1 MLFTYKVINKE
12 GKEQIGDI
20 DAINRDSAISSLQQ
34 RGMVVVSVADAM
46 EEKNLFKRNIAF
58 FDKVSSKDTV
68 MMSRQLAA
76 LFEAQVSA
84 VKAFTLLSNNTEN
97 AIMRRTLSS
106 VATDIKGGISMSQS
120 MGQYPEVFSDFY
132 VNMVKAGE
140 ESGKLTETFLYLAD
154 YLERSYEL
162 TSRTQNA
169 LVYPAFVVFTFI
181 VVVVLML
188 TMVIPRL
195 SEILLET
202 GQDLPFYTKIT
213 IGLSEFFVNYGLFF
227 LILLV
232 IAGVFLW
239 RSTRTERGKARID
252 KFKVDLPYFG
262 KLFRMVYL
270 SRIADNMHTMLS
282 AGIPVVRALEITRDV
297 VGNKIFG
304 QIIDDAVESVKG
316 GESISQAFGK
326 NPEMPAIMVQMVQV
340 GEETGSLGDILE
352 TLSRFYKREVNN
364 TVDTLIG
371 LIEPAMI
378 VGLGVSV
385 GFLITSILLPIY
397 NIAGSL

>member
-1 MLFTYKVINKE
+1 MLFTYKAINKE
-12 GKEQIGDI
+12 GKEQVGDI

-34 RGMVVVSVADAM
+34 RGMVVVSVADSM
-46 EEKNLFKRNIAF
+46 EEKNIFKRNIAF
-58 FDKVSSKDTV
+58 FDKVSMKDTV

-84 VKAFTLLSNNTEN
+84 VKAFTLLGNNSEN
-97 AIMRRTLSS
+97 AMMRRTLNA
-106 VATDIKGGISMSQS
+106 VATDIKGGVSMSQS
-120 MGQYPEVFSDFY
+120 MAQYPEVFTAFY
-132 VNMVKAGE
+132 TNMVKAGE

-169 LVYPAFVVFTFI
+169 LVYPAFVVVTFV

-213 IGLSEFFVNYGLFF
+213 IGLSEFFVNYGLFL
-227 LILLV
+227 LILIV

-239 RSTRTERGKARID
+239 RSTRTESGRAHID
-252 KFKVDLPYFG
+252 KFKVDIPYFG

-297 VGNKIFG
+297 VGNRIFG
-304 QIIDDAVESVKG
+304 NIIDDAVESVKG
-316 GESISQAFGK
+316 GESISRAFGK
-326 NPEMPAIMVQMVQV
+326 NKEIPAIMVQMIQV

>member
-1 MLFTYKVINKE
+1 LPFRTSFNERY
-12 GKEQIGDI
+12 
-20 DAINRDSAISSLQQ
+20 RDD
-34 RGMVVVSVADAM
+34 VT
-46 EEKNLFKRNIAF
+46 
-58 FDKVSSKDTV
+58 TV
-68 MMSRQLAA
+68 GCM
-76 LFEAQVSA
+76 FEAQVSA
-84 VKAFTLLSNNTEN
+84 VKAFTLLGNNSEN
-97 AIMRRTLSS
+97 AMMRRTLNA
-106 VATDIKGGISMSQS
+106 VATDIKGGVSMSQS
-120 MGQYPEVFSDFY
+120 MAQYPEVFTAFY
-132 VNMVKAGE
+132 TNMVKAGE

-169 LVYPAFVVFTFI
+169 LVYPAFVVVTFV

-213 IGLSEFFVNYGLFF
+213 IGLSEFFVNYGLFL
-227 LILLV
+227 LILIV

-239 RSTRTERGKARID
+239 RSTRTESGRAHID
-252 KFKVDLPYFG
+252 KFKVDIPYFG

-297 VGNKIFG
+297 VGNRIFG
-304 QIIDDAVESVKG
+304 NIIDDAVESVKG
-316 GESISQAFGK
+316 GESISRAFGK
-326 NPEMPAIMVQMVQV
+326 NKEIPAIMVQMIQV

>member
-1 MLFTYKVINKE
+1 MLFTYKAINKE
-12 GKEQIGDI
+12 GKEQVGDI

-34 RGMVVVSVADAM
+34 RGMVVVSVADSM
-46 EEKNLFKRNIAF
+46 EEKNIFKRNIAF
-58 FDKVSSKDTV
+58 FDKVSLKDTV

-84 VKAFTLLSNNTEN
+84 VKAFTLLGNNSEN
-97 AIMRRTLSS
+97 AMMRRTLNA
-106 VATDIKGGISMSQS
+106 VATDIKGGVSMSQS
-120 MGQYPEVFSDFY
+120 MAQYPEVFTAFY
-132 VNMVKAGE
+132 TNMVKAGE

-169 LVYPAFVVFTFI
+169 LVYPAFVVVTFV

-213 IGLSEFFVNYGLFF
+213 IGLSEFFVNYGLFL
-227 LILLV
+227 LILIV

-239 RSTRTERGKARID
+239 RSTRTESGRAHID
-252 KFKVDLPYFG
+252 KFKVDIPYFG

-297 VGNKIFG
+297 VGNRIFG
-304 QIIDDAVESVKG
+304 NIIDDAVESVKG
-316 GESISQAFGK
+316 GESISRAFGK
-326 NPEMPAIMVQMVQV
+326 NKEIPAIMVQMIQV

>member
-1 MLFTYKVINKE
+1 MLFEYKAINKE
-12 GKEQIGDI
+12 GKEQVGDI
-20 DAINRDSAISSLQQ
+20 DAINRDAAISSLQQ
-34 RGMVVVSVADAM
+34 RGMVVVSVTDAM
-46 EEKNLFKRNIAF
+46 EEKNIFKRNIAF
-58 FDKVSSKDTV
+58 FDKVSMKDTV

-84 VKAFTLLSNNTEN
+84 VKAFTLLANNSEN
-97 AIMRRTLSS
+97 VMMRRTLNA
-106 VATDIKGGISMSQS
+106 VATDIKGGVSMSQS
-120 MGQYPEVFSDFY
+120 MAAYPEVFTEFY

-140 ESGKLTETFLYLAD
+140 ESGKLTDTFLYLAD

-169 LVYPAFVVFTFI
+169 LVYPAFVVVTF
-181 VVVVLML
+181 VVVIVLML

-195 SEILLET
+195 SDILLET
-202 GQDLPFYTKIT
+202 GQDIPFYTKIV
-213 IGLSEFFVNYGLFF
+213 IALSDFFVNYGLFL

-239 RSTRTERGKARID
+239 RSTRTETGRARID
-252 KFKVDLPYFG
+252 KFKVDIPYFG
-262 KLFRMVYL
+262 DLFRKVYL
-270 SRIADNMHTMLS
+270 SRIADNMNTMLS

-297 VGNKIFG
+297 VGNRIYG
-304 QIIDDAVESVKG
+304 NIIDEAVESVKG

-326 NPEMPAIMVQMVQV
+326 HREIPAIMVQMVQV
-340 GEETGSLGDILE
+340 GEETGALGEILE

-371 LIEPAMI
+371 LIEPALI
-378 VGLGVSV
+378 VGLGVAV

>member
-1 MLFTYKVINKE
+1 MLFTYKVINKD

-34 RGMVVVSVADAM
+34 RGMVVVSVTDAM
-46 EEKNLFKRNIAF
+46 EEKNIFKRNIAF
-58 FDKVSSKDTV
+58 FDKVSMKDTV

-97 AIMRRTLSS
+97 AIMRRVLSA
-106 VATDIKGGISMSQS
+106 VATDIKGGVSMSQS
-120 MGQYPEVFSDFY
+120 MAQYPEVFSDFY

-140 ESGKLTETFLYLAD
+140 ESGKLTDTFLYLAD

-169 LVYPAFVVFTFI
+169 LVYPAFVVVTFI

-202 GQDLPFYTKIT
+202 GQELPFYTKFT
-213 IGLSEFFVNYGLFF
+213 IALSQFFVDYGLFL
-227 LILLV
+227 LILVV
-232 IAGVFLW
+232 IAGVFVW
-239 RSTRTERGKARID
+239 RSMRTEKGKERID
-252 KFKVDLPYFG
+252 KFKVDIPYFG
-262 KLFRMVYL
+262 DLFRKVYL
-270 SRIADNMHTMLS
+270 SRIADNMHTMLA

-297 VGNKIFG
+297 VGNKIYG
-304 QIIDDAVESVKG
+304 NIIDNAVESVKG

-326 NPEMPAIMVQMVQV
+326 HPEVPAIMVQMVQV
-340 GEETGSLGDILE
+340 GEETGALGDILE

>member
-20 DAINRDSAISSLQQ
+20 DAINRDAAISSLQQ
-34 RGMVVVSVADAM
+34 RGMVVVSVTDAM
-46 EEKNLFKRNIAF
+46 EEKNIFKRNIAF
-58 FDKVSSKDTV
+58 FDKVSMKDTV

-97 AIMRRTLSS
+97 AIMRRVLSA
-106 VATDIKGGISMSQS
+106 VATDIKGGVSMSQS
-120 MGQYPEVFSDFY
+120 MAQYPEVFSDFY

-140 ESGKLTETFLYLAD
+140 ESGKLTDTFLYLAD

-169 LVYPAFVVFTFI
+169 LVYPAFVVVTFI

-202 GQDLPFYTKIT
+202 GQELPFYTKFT
-213 IGLSEFFVNYGLFF
+213 IALSEFFVNYGLFL
-227 LILLV
+227 LILVV

-239 RSTRTERGKARID
+239 RSMRTEKGKARID
-252 KFKVDLPYFG
+252 KFKVDIPYFG
-262 KLFRMVYL
+262 DLFRKVYL

-297 VGNKIFG
+297 VGNKIYG
-304 QIIDDAVESVKG
+304 NIIDEAVESVKG

-326 NPEMPAIMVQMVQV
+326 HPEVPAIMVQMVQV
-340 GEETGSLGDILE
+340 GEETGALGEILE

>member
-1 MLFTYKVINKE
+1 MLFTYKAINKE

-20 DAINRDSAISSLQQ
+20 DAMNRDAAISSLQQ

-46 EEKNLFKRNIAF
+46 EEKNIFKRNISF
-58 FDKVSSKDTV
+58 FDKVSMKDTV
-68 MMSRQLAA
+68 IMSRQLAA

-84 VKAFTLLSNNTEN
+84 VKAFTLLANNSEN
-97 AIMRRTLSS
+97 VIMRRVLAS
-106 VATDIKGGISMSQS
+106 VATDIKGGVSMSQS

-154 YLERSYEL
+154 YLERNYEL

-169 LVYPAFVVFTFI
+169 LVYPAFVVVTFF
-181 VVVVLML
+181 VVIALML

-202 GQDLPFYTKIT
+202 GQEIPFYTKIT
-213 IGLSEFFVNYGLFF
+213 IGLSQFFVNYGLFF

-232 IAGVFLW
+232 IGGVFLW
-239 RSTRTERGKARID
+239 RSTRTERGKAWID
-252 KFKVDLPYFG
+252 KFKIDAPFFG
-262 KLFRMVYL
+262 DLFRKVYL
-270 SRIADNMHTMLS
+270 SRIADNMNTMLT

-297 VGNKIFG
+297 VGNKIYG
-304 QIIDDAVESVKG
+304 NIIDEAVEAVKG

-326 NPEMPAIMVQMVQV
+326 HEEIPPIMMQMIQV
-340 GEETGSLGDILE
+340 GEETGSLGEILE

-371 LIEPAMI
+371 LIEPALI
-378 VGLGVSV
+378 VGLGVAV